1 MKITSKE
8 ANKLLKKLNEDYQSL
23 LAEEELSKVFVAA
36 TIENV
41 EECRPKYDYVET
53 QKKLK
58 SMQEKIRK
66 LKHAINVFNTTTKVE
81 GFDVTID
88 EILVLMPQ
96 LTKQKEKL
104 LSMKNKNVRQ
114 RALNRYGEYGSSRID
129 YTYVNY
135 DIEAVKKDYDE
146 TVDTLSRAQMALDKA
161 NTSSKIE
168 IDFEL

>member
-41 EECRPKYDYVET
+41 EECRHKYDYVET